1 MSLTSATRFAG
12 RRSLARTI
20 IVCAL
25 ALTGAQCARFGTGPE
40 PAPEPVTRA
49 TAAPGAPDFLKDVKP
64 ILDHRC
70 VGCHACNDAPCQ
82 LNLSAFE
89 GLERGANKT
98 EVYDSTRLRAAQPTR
113 LLVDGQSVADWRRLD
128 FYPVLDNGL
137 LVQMLALKRS
147 HPQPTAMPLP
157 DSFSF
162 GVDRKQQC
170 PKAAKFGDF
179 SKDNP
184 LWGMPYGLP
193 ALTPEEE
200 SVLVKWVAAGAPY
213 QPPPPPAAAY
223 AADVTEWEQFL
234 NGDSAQAQ
242 LMSRYVYEHLF
253 LADLYFGEL
262 DHRQIYRMV
271 RSRTPPGQ
279 PVDLIASRRPYDDPG
294 VARVYYR
301 LEPSHLT
308 IVAKTHLAYELTPQ
322 RLARW
327 RTLFLNPANAVTRL
341 PSYEPEVASNPFVA
355 FHDLPVESRYRFLLD
370 DAEFFIMGFIK
381 GPVCRGQV
389 AVDVIQD
396 RFWVFFAN
404 PDSPLMEHSADF
416 LAEQSKDLALP
427 RPMSISPGGLIA
439 WQRYAAMHKR
449 YLSARQ
455 TFQDK
460 VVAQVGG
467 PTLDWIWDGDGTNT
481 NAGLTVFRNFDN
493 AAVVRGLLGDLPKT
507 AWVIS
512 YSLFERIHYLLVA
525 GFDVYGTMGHQLDTR
540 LFMDFLRM
548 EGEFNFI
555 AFLPEASRTQV
566 RDYWYEDED
575 ESIKKYVYGSGLS
588 LNAET
593 RIPFRSADPRPEL
606 LSMLRA
612 RLQPVHI
619 PVHDL
624 DREHSAAVRKALE
637 DLAALKGRPVSL
649 LPEMSLIAVV
659 NEPGASL
666 GSEVFT
672 ITRDNF
678 MTNVASLFGE
688 DKRRRPDK
696 DALTVARG
704 IIGTYPNA
712 YFRVTVADLPAF
724 VAAVGRLGDEAD
736 YRALVARFGVQRT
749 DPTFWQFSDQV
760 QAAYSAL
767 EPVEAGILDFG
778 RLENR

>member
-1 MSLTSATRFAG
+1 MPWPFSAPN
-12 RRSLARTI
+12 AR
-20 IVCAL
+20 AL
-25 ALTGAQCARFGTGPE
+25 VPDPNRLGKSSPGP
-40 PAPEPVTRA
+40 AVVA
-49 TAAPGAPDFLKDVKP
+49 GAPDFLKDVKP

-82 LNLSAFE
+82 LNLTAFE

-98 EVYDSTRLRAAQPTR
+98 TVYDSTRLREAQPTR
-113 LLVDGQSVADWRRLD
+113 LFIDEQSVAGWRALD
-128 FYPVLDNGL
+128 FDPVLDNGL

-147 HPQPTAMPLP
+147 HPLPGTMPLA

-170 PKAAKFGDF
+170 PAAAQFGKFSQDY
-179 SKDNP
+179 P

-193 ALTPEEE
+193 ALTQEEE
-200 SVLVKWVAAGAPY
+200 RVLATWIAAGAPY
-213 QPPPPPAAAY
+213 HPPPPPSAAY
-223 AADVTEWEQFL
+223 AARVAEWEQFL
-234 NGDSAQAQ
+234 NGDSAQEQ
-242 LMSRYVYEHLF
+242 LMSRYVYEHVF

-262 DHRQIYRMV
+262 DHRQFYRLV

-294 VARVYYR
+294 VTRVYYR
-301 LEPSHLT
+301 LEPTHAT
-308 IVAKTHLAYELTPQ
+308 IVAKTHLPYVLTPQ
-322 RLARW
+322 RITRW
-327 RTLFLNPANAVTRL
+327 RTLFLNPANVVTSL
-341 PSYEPEVASNPFVA
+341 PSYDPEVASNPFIA

-370 DAEFFIMGFIK
+370 DAGFFIMGFIK

-396 RFWVFFAN
+396 RFWVFFAD
-404 PDSPLMEHSADF
+404 PDSPLIERSPDF
-416 LAEQSKDLALP
+416 LAEQSKELALP
-427 RPMSISPGGLIA
+427 RPMGISPTGLIA
-439 WQRYAAMHKR
+439 WKRYASLHKR
-449 YLSARQ
+449 YLEARQ
-455 TFQDK
+455 TYQND

-467 PTLDWIWDGDGTNT
+467 PTLAWIWDGDGTNS
-481 NAGLTVFRNFDN
+481 NAGLTIFRNFDN
-493 AAVVRGLLGDLPKT
+493 AAVVRGQVGDLPKT
-507 AWVIS
+507 AWVIG

-555 AFLPEASRTQV
+555 AMLPKAAREQV
-566 RDYWYEDED
+566 RDYWYEDAD
-575 ESIKKYVYGSGLS
+575 DSIKEYVYGSGLS

-593 RIPFRSADPRPEL
+593 RIPFRTAEPRTEL
-606 LSMLRA
+606 MSMLRT
-612 RLQPVHI
+612 RLQPVHD
-619 PVHDL
+619 PAHDL
-624 DREHSAAVRKALE
+624 DQDESEARRKSLQ
-637 DLAALKGRPVSL
+637 DLAALKGLPVSL
-649 LPEMSLIAVV
+649 LPEMSVIAVV
-659 NEPGASL
+659 NSPGAAA
-666 GSEVFT
+666 GKEVFT

-712 YFRVTVADLPAF
+712 FFRVTVADLPAF
-724 VAAVGRLGDEAD
+724 VTAVGALGDEAD

-749 DPTFWQFSDQV
+749 DPGFWNFSDQV
-760 QAAYSAL
+760 LAAYATL
-767 EPVEAGILDFG
+767 EPVDAAILDFG